1 VSEQLHTVRFKR
13 GNVEFELTSTPAEVA
28 KLRKVLEPAV
38 LAALAGDHDSPRS
51 LDEDL
56 TVVAAV
62 KTETAKRPARRPRVL
77 HDVQGGEG
85 EQRATVWQNL
95 LAAAPDGFPSIG
107 ARPDALYAAYMLLRW
122 ARETLDIEGLTAHEI
137 QAFLTM
143 KLHLPYA
150 SEAYAAAI
158 ASRAHNGEVEVIGDQ
173 PKVYRLTESGERLLR
188 KRIGMT
194 NGKGAV
200 G

>member
-1 VSEQLHTVRFKR
+1 
-13 GNVEFELTSTPAEVA
+13 VEFELTSTPAEVA
-28 KLRKVLEPAV
+28 KLRKALEPAV
-38 LAALAGDHDSPRS
+38 LAALAGDHESPRS
-51 LDEDL
+51 LDDDL

-62 KTETAKRPARRPRVL
+62 KTETVKRPARRPRVL
-77 HDVQGGEG
+77 HDLRGGEG
-85 EQRATVWQNL
+85 EQRARVWQNL

-188 KRIGMT
+188 KRLGMT

>member
-1 VSEQLHTVRFKR
+1 
-13 GNVEFELTSTPAEVA
+13 VEFELTSTPAEVA
-28 KLRKVLEPAV
+28 KLQKAHEPAV
-38 LAALAGDHDSPRS
+38 FAALAGDRESPRS
-51 LDEDL
+51 LDDDL
-56 TVVAAV
+56 TVVAAL
-62 KTETAKRPARRPRVL
+62 KTGAAKRPAARRQRVIREL
-77 HDVQGGEG
+77 KGGEG
-85 EQRATVWQNL
+85 EERARVWQNL

-158 ASRAHNGEVEVIGDQ
+158 ASRAHNGEVEVLGDQ

-188 KRIGMT
+188 KRIRLT
-194 NGKGAV
+194 NGEGAV